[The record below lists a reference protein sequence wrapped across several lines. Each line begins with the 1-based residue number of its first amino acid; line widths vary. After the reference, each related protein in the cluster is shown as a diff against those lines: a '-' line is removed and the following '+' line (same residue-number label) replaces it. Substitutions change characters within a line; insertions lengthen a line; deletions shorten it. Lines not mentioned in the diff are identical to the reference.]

1 MLELEVMPERGLTNG
16 QLELTLGKLIIHYIY
31 ISTVYIRNERPVE
44 PATFL
49 SEGQTIILAK
59 K

>member
-16 QLELTLGKLIIHYIY
+16 QLELTLGKLIRHYVY
-31 ISTVYIRNERPVE
+31 ISTVYVRNERSLE
-44 PATFL
+44 PATSS
-49 SEGQTIILAK
+49 SEGQIIMLAK